1 MLDPAQA
8 SAALAESI
16 AEALASCDR
25 TQIAS
30 VGVTAQRSGVV
41 LIDAQGRE
49 IFSGPNADGRAILEG
64 LAQERAH
71 GPLIYRIAGRLP
83 AMLYFPARLAWIKAN
98 RPNVFARAHAALS
111 FGDWAVWRLTGDVAT
126 DPTQA
131 AEMLVYD
138 VSAGNWSAELIA
150 ALDVPESL
158 LPPILPPGA
167 RAGVVRDDS
176 SGFLPGTPVVPAGGD
191 TQCAAL
197 GMGVVDPGHAVV
209 VAGTTMLCE
218 QVVDTPVPDPSGR
231 LWTSPHALAG
241 RFVREAHCGESG
253 AAVDWVAGLLGVPAS
268 QMGREST
275 DGVPGAGGVG
285 FFDSFPS
292 NASDFGLVRM
302 GGWQFPVPL
311 LALGRGRPDVAR
323 AVFEGI
329 AFGACAGLDWL
340 SETGGR
346 PISLTACGGVTR
358 AETFVAT
365 LAGVTGSEVLV
376 AGEVHSSA
384 LGAAIAAA
392 ADCFGGVKEA
402 ATAMHDRGRRVAPRE
417 DDGYP
422 SLYAAWRERA
432 TVMEASTTRI
442 GQLL

>member
-1 MLDPAQA
+1 MLDPERA
-8 SAALAESI
+8 SAALAEAT
-16 AEALASCDR
+16 AEALSSCDR
-25 TQIAS
+25 TEIAA

-41 LIDAQGRE
+41 LLDADGRE
-49 IFSGPNADGRAILEG
+49 IFSGPNADGRAIMEG
-64 LAQERAH
+64 LAQEREH
-71 GPLIYRIAGRLP
+71 GPLIYRTAGRLP
-83 AMLYFPARLAWIKAN
+83 AMLYFPARLAWIRAN
-98 RPNVFARAHAALS
+98 RPEVFERAHAALS
-111 FGDWAVWRLTGDVAT
+111 FSDWVVWRLTGEVST

-138 VSAGNWSAELIA
+138 VSAGAWSPELISALEVPA
-150 ALDVPESL
+150 ALLPRIVVP
-158 LPPILPPGA
+158 GTA
-167 RAGVVRDDS
+167 AGSVRGDAF
-176 SGFLPGTPVVPAGGD
+176 GFLPGTPVVPAGAD

-197 GMGVVDPGHAVV
+197 GMGVVEPGDAIV

-218 QVVDTPVPDPSGR
+218 KIVDAPVLDPAGR
-231 LWTSPHALAG
+231 LWTSPHATPG
-241 RFVREAHCGESG
+241 RFVQEAHCGESG
-253 AAVDWVAGLLGVPAS
+253 AAVDWTAGLLGISAD
-268 QMGREST
+268 QMGRESA

-340 SETGGR
+340 SEAGGE
-346 PISLTACGGVTR
+346 PASLSVCGGVSR

-365 LAGVTGSEVLV
+365 LAGVAGREVRV
-376 AGEVHSSA
+376 ANEEHSSG

-392 ADCFGGVKEA
+392 ADHFGGVKEA
-402 ATAMHDRGRRVAPRE
+402 ADAMCDRGRRVAPRD

-432 TVMEASTTRI
+432 AVMEASATRI